1 MADRSSVFSVLLV
14 SQDGFQENRLADVAR
29 ISTGYDFANPP
40 KKDVQKDEVLLKAL
54 YKMKHF
60 SVFEFTGAT
69 FQIEC
74 PIYVARQ
81 LMRYRA
87 ASYIERSLRR
97 CKPLSEENAA
107 EYEDALE
114 HGEKKEDARSLLPL
128 STRTRFLWK
137 MNLRE
142 MLHVFDERLTPTTQP
157 ITRSVVQSIFEES
170 KKIFP
175 VILKCW
181 EEANEK
187 QSY

>member
-1 MADRSSVFSVLLV
+1 MTDRSNVFSVLLV
-14 SQDGFQENRLADVAR
+14 RQDGFTENRLADVAR

-40 KKDVQKDEVLLKAL
+40 KKNVQKDEVLLKSL
-54 YKMKHF
+54 FKMKHF
-60 SVFEFTGAT
+60 SVFEFSGAT
-69 FQIEC
+69 FQVEC

-97 CKPLSEENAA
+97 CKPFEEDDAYESALS
-107 EYEDALE
+107 D
-114 HGEKKEDARSLLPL
+114 GEKKEDARSMLPL

-157 ITRSVVQSIFEES
+157 ITRSVVESIFEES
-170 KKIFP
+170 KKLYP
-175 VILKCW
+175 VLLRCW

>member
-1 MADRSSVFSVLLV
+1 MTDRSNVFNVLLV
-14 SQDGFQENRLADVAR
+14 RQDGFTENRLADVAR
-29 ISTGYDFANPP
+29 ISTGYDFANQA
-40 KKDVQKDEVLLKAL
+40 KNDGKKDEVLLKSL
-54 YKMKHF
+54 FKMKHF
-60 SVFEFTGAT
+60 SVFEFSGAT

-97 CKPLSEENAA
+97 CKPFEEDDAYESALS
-107 EYEDALE
+107 D
-114 HGEKKEDARSLLPL
+114 GSKKEDARSLLPL

-157 ITRSVVQSIFEES
+157 ITRSVVESIFEES
-170 KKIFP
+170 KKLFP
-175 VILKCW
+175 VILRCW
-181 EEANEK
+181 EETNEK

>member
-1 MADRSSVFSVLLV
+1 MTDDFKVLLL
-14 SQDGFQENRLADVAR
+14 SQDGFIEDRLADVAR

-40 KKDVQKDEVLLKAL
+40 KKDEKKDEVLLKSIF
-54 YKMKHF
+54 KMKHF
-60 SVFEFTGAT
+60 SVFEFSGAT
-69 FQIEC
+69 FQVEC

-81 LMRYRA
+81 LMRYRN

-97 CKPLSEENAA
+97 CKPFEEDGDYETALS
-107 EYEDALE
+107 D
-114 HGEKKEDARSLLPL
+114 GEKKEDARSLLPL

-157 ITRSVVQSIFEES
+157 ITRSVVESIFEES
-170 KKIFP
+170 KKLFP

-181 EEANEK
+181 EEQDEK
-187 QSY
+187 

>member
-1 MADRSSVFSVLLV
+1 MIDRSKLFSVLLLN
-14 SQDGFQENRLADVAR
+14 QDGFPEDRLADVAR
-29 ISTGYDFANPP
+29 ISSGYDFANPA
-40 KKDVQKDEVLLKAL
+40 KKDSKRDEVLLKSL

-60 SVFEFTGAT
+60 SVFEFSGAT

-97 CKPLSEENAA
+97 CKPLSDDHAE
-107 EYEDALE
+107 EYEDALKD
-114 HGEKKEDARSLLPL
+114 GEKKEDARALLPL

-142 MLHVFDERLTPTTQP
+142 MLHVFDERLTRTTQP
-157 ITRSVVQSIFEES
+157 LTRAVVETIFEES
-170 KKIFP
+170 ERLFP
-175 VILKCW
+175 VILTCW
-181 EEANEK
+181 REEHEE
-187 QSY
+187 

>member
-1 MADRSSVFSVLLV
+1 MTEVFKVLLV
-14 SQDGFQENRLADVAR
+14 SQDGFTEDRLADVAR
-29 ISTGYDFANPP
+29 ISTGYDFANPS
-40 KKDVQKDEVLLKAL
+40 KKDVQRDEVLLKAL

-60 SVFEFTGAT
+60 SVIEFSGAT

-81 LMRYRA
+81 LMRYRN

-97 CKPLSEENAA
+97 CKPFEDDNAYESALS
-107 EYEDALE
+107 D
-114 HGEKKEDARSLLPL
+114 GSKKEDARSLLPL

-142 MLHVFDERLTPTTQP
+142 MLHVFDERLTLTTQP

-170 KKIFP
+170 KKLFP
-175 VILKCW
+175 VILRCW
-181 EEANEK
+181 EESNEK
-187 QSY
+187 QND

>member
-1 MADRSSVFSVLLV
+1 MTDRSNVFSVLLV
-14 SQDGFQENRLADVAR
+14 RQDGFTENRLADVAR
-29 ISTGYDFANPP
+29 ISTGYDFANPT
-40 KKDVQKDEVLLKAL
+40 KKDDKKDEILLKSL
-54 YKMKHF
+54 FKMKHF
-60 SVFEFTGAT
+60 SVFEFSGAT

-97 CKPLSEENAA
+97 CKPFEDDDAYESALS
-107 EYEDALE
+107 D
-114 HGEKKEDARSLLPL
+114 GEKKEDARSLLPL

-142 MLHVFDERLTPTTQP
+142 MLHVFDERMTPTTQP
-157 ITRSVVQSIFEES
+157 ITRSIVESIFEES
-170 KKIFP
+170 KKLYP

-181 EEANEK
+181 EESNEK
-187 QSY
+187 QNN

>member
-1 MADRSSVFSVLLV
+1 MTDRSNAFSVLLV
-14 SQDGFQENRLADVAR
+14 SKDGFTEDRLADVAR

-40 KKDVQKDEVLLKAL
+40 KKDDKRDEILLKSL
-54 YKMKHF
+54 FKMKHF
-60 SVFEFTGAT
+60 SVFEFSGAT

-97 CKPLSEENAA
+97 CKPFEEDDS
-107 EYEDALE
+107 YESALFD
-114 HGEKKEDARSLLPL
+114 GTKKEDARSLLPL

-157 ITRSVVQSIFEES
+157 ITRSVVETIFEES
-170 KKIFP
+170 KKLFP
-175 VILKCW
+175 VILRCW

-187 QSY
+187 QND

>member
-1 MADRSSVFSVLLV
+1 MTDRSSVFSVLLV
-14 SQDGFQENRLADVAR
+14 SKDGFTENRLADVAR

-40 KKDVQKDEVLLKAL
+40 KKDDKKDEILLKSL
-54 YKMKHF
+54 FKMKHF
-60 SVFEFTGAT
+60 SVFEFSGAT

-81 LMRYRA
+81 LMRYRN

-97 CKPLSEENAA
+97 CKPFEEDDA
-107 EYEDALE
+107 YESALFD
-114 HGEKKEDARSLLPL
+114 GEKKEDARSMLPL

-142 MLHVFDERLTPTTQP
+142 MLHVFDERLMPTTQP
-157 ITRSVVQSIFEES
+157 ITRSVVESIFEES
-170 KKIFP
+170 KKLFP
-175 VILKCW
+175 VILRYW